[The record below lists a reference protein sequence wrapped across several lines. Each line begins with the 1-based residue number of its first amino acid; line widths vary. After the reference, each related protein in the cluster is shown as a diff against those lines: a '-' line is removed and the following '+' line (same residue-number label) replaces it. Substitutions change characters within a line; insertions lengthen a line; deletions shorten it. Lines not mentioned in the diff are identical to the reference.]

1 MRKLVPFKKDI
12 VFDTNIDEIN
22 SISLEH
28 EVKIKKDSFISG
40 KFIVGGD
47 YKMTSNSL
55 NLDDFNYEL
64 PVNINID
71 KKYDIAGA
79 DVDINDFYYEV
90 VNNKILSVNIEL
102 AIDKIEEKKE
112 EEIKEEEVIETMD
125 RCVEVEDEAI
135 DNMDKQE
142 VLLTDINEN
151 MDNNF
156 TNLFDNINDN
166 ESYTTYK
173 VHIVRENDTIDS
185 IMMDYQ
191 VTKEQLGDYNNLSD
205 VKIGDKL
212 IVPANEN

>member
-28 EVKIKKDSFISG
+28 EVSLKKEGLISG

-64 PVNINID
+64 PFNINID

-112 EEIKEEEVIETMD
+112 EEVKQEEVIETMD
-125 RCVEVEDEAI
+125 RCVEVEDETI

-142 VLLTDINEN
+142 ELLTDINEN
-151 MDNNF
+151 MDNSF
-156 TNLFDNINDN
+156 TNMFNNIDDN

-185 IMMDYQ
+185 IMTDYQ
-191 VTKEQLGDYNNLSD
+191 VTKEQLDSYNNLSD

>member
-28 EVKIKKDSFISG
+28 EVTLKKDSFISG

-64 PVNINID
+64 PFNINID

-112 EEIKEEEVIETMD
+112 EEVKQEEVIETMD
-125 RCVEVEDEAI
+125 RCVEVEDETI

-142 VLLTDINEN
+142 ELLTDINEN